1 MTISASNRLNSNFH
15 FAEMSLEFPADFGV
29 LPIYTGNDRY
39 YNDEHCETLGRCFPR
54 KRRHFM
60 KYVKQFG
67 IILVISLIGEL
78 LNFLLP
84 LPIPASIYGLVLML
98 GCLQLHIIPLS
109 EVKETSAFLIEI
121 MPLMFIPAAVG
132 LITSFDILKAHLAAY
147 LVITVVST
155 FLVMLVSGHVT
166 QLVIRKKGGKA
177 A

>member
-1 MTISASNRLNSNFH
+1 
-15 FAEMSLEFPADFGV
+15 MSPEFPVDFGV
-29 LPIYTGNDRY
+29 LPIYTAPNWY
-39 YNDEHCETLGRCFPR
+39 YNDGHCKTLGLIFPR

-78 LNFLLP
+78 LNYLIP
-84 LPIPASIYGLVLML
+84 LSIPASIYGLVLML
-98 GCLQLHIIPLS
+98 GCLQFHVIPLS
-109 EVKETSAFLIEI
+109 EVRETSAFLIEI

-132 LITSFDILKAHLAAY
+132 LVTSFDILKAHLAAY

-166 QLVIRKKGGKA
+166 QLVIRRKKGDDA